1 MSVQNLKGLYLE
13 FENLFELLKC
23 FGPWVDGS
31 ETEQLFLFKLF
42 YEIAHVTDI
51 LILSLFLG
59 TDSVPL
65 LPGLFPLD
73 NVDVESIEN
82 SPKLLLHDIVQIH
95 EVLGYN
101 SGILDWIFE
110 LFPSFL
116 TGPEGEDLDSLVG
129 QIILPSVDLG
139 DNLRS

>member
-1 MSVQNLKGLYLE
+1 M
-13 FENLFELLKC
+13 
-23 FGPWVDGS
+23 
-31 ETEQLFLFKLF
+31 FKLF

-59 TDSVPL
+59 TDSIPL
-65 LPGLFPLD
+65 LTGLFPLD

-110 LFPSFL
+110 LFSPFL